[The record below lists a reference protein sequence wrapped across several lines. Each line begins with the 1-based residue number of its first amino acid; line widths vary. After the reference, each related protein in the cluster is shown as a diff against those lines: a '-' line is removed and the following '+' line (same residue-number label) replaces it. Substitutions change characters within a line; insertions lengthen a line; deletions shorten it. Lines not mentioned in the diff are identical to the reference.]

1 MKKIFALFLSIFMVC
16 ILPICVS
23 AERILPLVVD
33 DAELLAEWEED
44 ALNDT
49 LALLTD
55 SRQIEIAVVTVN
67 STAGKSAR
75 DYADDFYDYNGYG
88 YGDNDDGVL
97 LLVDMG
103 NREWWITTHG
113 LGQTY
118 LSDYAL
124 YMIEEAFL
132 NQLSDGNYYAA
143 FSAFANACDEYIGYA
158 ISGEAYYD
166 DNYYGDYGGAVTSYV
181 DDYYYDDSSDES
193 DIVGTIGISLV
204 GGFFISLMVVLGMKK
219 GMTTVH
225 AVHNAAS
232 YMVDGS
238 LSLRSQGDR
247 YLYSNT
253 VRTPRNTNNSSSGR
267 SGGSYRGGSSSH
279 RSSSGRSHGG
289 RGGRF

>member
-1 MKKIFALFLSIFMVC
+1 MKKIFALFLTLLIACALTIC
-16 ILPICVS
+16 IS
-23 AERILPLVVD
+23 AERTLPIVVD

-67 STAGKSAR
+67 STAGKSVM

-97 LLVDMG
+97 LLIDMG

-118 LSDYAL
+118 LGDYEL

-132 NQLSDGNYYAA
+132 DMLSDGDYYGA
-143 FSAFANACDEYIGYA
+143 FCAFANACDEYIGYA
-158 ISGEAYYD
+158 ISGEAYDDSYYD
-166 DNYYGDYGGAVTSYV
+166 DYGGAVTSYV
-181 DDYYYDDSSDES
+181 DDYYYDDISDEP

-204 GGFFISLMVVLGMKK
+204 VGFIISLVIVLGMKK
-219 GMTTVH
+219 GMTTVR

-238 LSLRSQGDR
+238 LSLRLQGDR

>member
-1 MKKIFALFLSIFMVC
+1 MKKIFALFLSLLIGCALSVC
-16 ILPICVS
+16 VI
-23 AERILPLVVD
+23 AERTLPLVVD
-33 DAELLAEWEED
+33 DADLLTDWEET

-49 LALLTD
+49 LSLLSD

-67 STAGKSAR
+67 STSGKSAM

-88 YGDNDDGVL
+88 WGDNDDGVL

-103 NREWWITTHG
+103 NREYWITTHG

-118 LSDYAL
+118 LGDYAL

-132 NQLSDGNYYAA
+132 DMLSYGNYYGA

-158 ISGEAYYD
+158 ISGEAYD
-166 DNYYGDYGGAVTSYV
+166 DGYYNDYGELVTSYV
-181 DDYYYDDSSDES
+181 DDYYYDDSSDEP
-193 DIVGTIGISLV
+193 DIIGTVGISLV
-204 GGFFISLMVVLGMKK
+204 VGFFISLAIVLGMKK

-225 AVHNAAS
+225 SVHNAAS

-238 LSLRSQGDR
+238 LSLRAQGDR

-253 VRTPRNTNNSSSGR
+253 VRTPRNTNNSSGTR
-267 SGGSYRGGSSSH
+267 SGSSYRGGSSSH